1 MGTGSPVGVRDM
13 ESSGSVGKVLCLG
26 VDILML
32 DLQRGDG
39 VLGIGWG
46 SLRSGYSA
54 VW

>member
-1 MGTGSPVGVRDM
+1 MGTGSPVGVGDVD
-13 ESSGSVGKVLCLG
+13 SPGSEGKVRCLG
-26 VDILML
+26 VVILML

-46 SLRSGYSA
+46 SLGSGYSA